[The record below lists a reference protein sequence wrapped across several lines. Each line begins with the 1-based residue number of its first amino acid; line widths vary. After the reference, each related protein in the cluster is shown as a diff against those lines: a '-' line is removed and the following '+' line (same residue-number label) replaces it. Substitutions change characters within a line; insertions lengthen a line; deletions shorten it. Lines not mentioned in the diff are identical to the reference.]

1 MSCPGQLKRGRKRT
15 QGSIFFC
22 LDEECKISEEVK
34 EEKKLELHCIGKLR
48 YARRER
54 AKEVELLDVF
64 VFASLNLKKRKT
76 RIALV

>member
-1 MSCPGQLKRGRKRT
+1 M
-15 QGSIFFC
+15 
-22 LDEECKISEEVK
+22 K

-64 VFASLNLKKRKT
+64 VFASLNLKKRRT